1 MTKKLGSFVKFIFYV
16 GLSGFIL
23 IFLINFWVIASTND
37 QIISLNDVNDSD
49 CVLVLGAGVWQ
60 NNQPSPMLKDR
71 LDRSVDLFDK
81 GAAPYLVMSGDHGQ
95 ENYDE
100 VNVMKDYAIAAGIDS
115 NLIYM
120 DHAGFST
127 YESLYRLKYV
137 FKAERVIIVTQ
148 KYHLYRALYI
158 ANALGLDAV
167 GVSAQEIN
175 YSGQSVRDLRE
186 ILARTKDFFSAVF
199 FPVPSI
205 MGDPIPLGSG
215 GDLTND

>member
-1 MTKKLGSFVKFIFYV
+1 MIKKLGSFAKFAFYV
-16 GLSGFIL
+16 GMSGFIL
-23 IFLINFWVIASTND
+23 IFIVNFWVIASTKD
-37 QIISLNDVNDSD
+37 QIISLNDINDSE
-49 CVLVLGAGVWQ
+49 CILVLGAGVWQ

-71 LDRSVDLFDK
+71 LDRSVDLFEK
-81 GAAPYLVMSGDHGQ
+81 GVAPYLVMSGDHGQ
-95 ENYDE
+95 KNYDE
-100 VNVMKDYAIAAGIDS
+100 VNVMKDYVKDAGIDS
-115 NLIYM
+115 DLVYM

-127 YESLYRLKYV
+127 YESLYRLKYI

-186 ILARTKDFFSAVF
+186 VLARNKDFFSVIF
-199 FPVPSI
+199 FPKPSI

>member
-1 MTKKLGSFVKFIFYV
+1 MIKKLSSFAKFVFYV
-16 GLSGFIL
+16 GMSGFIL
-23 IFLINFWVIASTND
+23 IFLINFWVMASTDD
-37 QIISLNDVNDSD
+37 QIISIDDVNDSE
-49 CVLVLGAGVWQ
+49 CILVLGAGVWQ
-60 NNQPSPMLKDR
+60 NNRPSPMLKDR
-71 LDRSVDLFDK
+71 LDRSVDLFEK
-81 GAAPYLVMSGDHGQ
+81 GVAPYLVMSGDHGQ
-95 ENYDE
+95 KNYDE
-100 VNVMKDYAIAAGIDS
+100 VNVMKDYAMDAGIDS
-115 NLIYM
+115 NMIYM

-127 YESLYRLKYV
+127 YESLYRLKYI

-167 GVSAQEIN
+167 GVSAQEID

-186 ILARTKDFFSAVF
+186 ILARNKDFFSALF
-199 FPVPSI
+199 FPKPSM

>member
-1 MTKKLGSFVKFIFYV
+1 MIKKLSSFTKFVFYV
-16 GLSGFIL
+16 GMGGFII
-23 IFLINFWVIASTND
+23 IFLINFWVIASTDD
-37 QIISLNDVNDSD
+37 QIISLNDVSDSD
-49 CVLVLGAGVWQ
+49 CILVLGAGVWQ

-71 LDRSVDLFDK
+71 LDRSVDLFEK
-81 GAAPYLVMSGDHGQ
+81 GAAPYLLMSGDHGQ

-100 VNVMKDYAIAAGIDS
+100 VNVMKDYAKDAGIDS

-127 YESLYRLKYV
+127 YESLYRLKYI
-137 FKAERVIIVTQ
+137 FKAQRVMIVTQ

-167 GVSAQEIN
+167 GVPAQEIN

-199 FPVPSI
+199 FPEPSI

>member
-1 MTKKLGSFVKFIFYV
+1 MIKKLGSFAKFAFYV
-16 GLSGFIL
+16 GMSGFIL
-23 IFLINFWVIASTND
+23 IFIVNFWVIASTKN
-37 QIISLNDVNDSD
+37 QIILLDDVSDSE
-49 CVLVLGAGVWQ
+49 CILVLGAGVWQ

-71 LDRSVDLFDK
+71 LDRSVDLFEK
-81 GAAPYLVMSGDHGQ
+81 GVAPYLVMSGDHGQ
-95 ENYDE
+95 KNYDE
-100 VNVMKDYAIAAGIDS
+100 VNVMKDYVKDAGIDS
-115 NLIYM
+115 DLVYM

-127 YESLYRLKYV
+127 YESLYRLKYI

-186 ILARTKDFFSAVF
+186 VLARNKDFFSVIF
-199 FPVPSI
+199 FPKPSI

>member
-167 GVSAQEIN
+167 GVSAQEIK

>member
-1 MTKKLGSFVKFIFYV
+1 MIKKLGSFTKFVFYV
-16 GLSGFIL
+16 GMSGFIIL
-23 IFLINFWVIASTND
+23 FLINFWVIASTKN

-49 CVLVLGAGVWQ
+49 CILVLGAGVWQ

-71 LDRSVDLFDK
+71 LDRSVDLFEK
-81 GAAPYLVMSGDHGQ
+81 GVAPYLVMSGDHGQ
-95 ENYDE
+95 KNYDE
-100 VNVMKDYAIAAGIDS
+100 VNVMKDYAKDAGIDS

-127 YESLYRLKYV
+127 YESLYRLKYI

-175 YSGQSVRDLRE
+175 YGGQSVRDLRE

-199 FPVPSI
+199 FPKPSI

>member
-1 MTKKLGSFVKFIFYV
+1 MIKKLGSFAKFGFYV
-16 GLSGFIL
+16 GMSGFIIL
-23 IFLINFWVIASTND
+23 FLINFWVIASTKN
-37 QIISLNDVNDSD
+37 QIILLNEVSDSD
-49 CVLVLGAGVWQ
+49 CILVLGAGVWQ

-71 LDRSVDLFDK
+71 LDRSVDLLEK
-81 GAAPYLVMSGDHGQ
+81 GVAPYLVMSGDHGQ

-100 VNVMKDYAIAAGIDS
+100 VNVMKDYAIESGIDS

-127 YESLYRLKYV
+127 YESLYRLKYI

-175 YSGQSVRDLRE
+175 YGGQSVRDIRE
-186 ILARTKDFFSAVF
+186 ILARTKDFFSTVF
-199 FPVPSI
+199 FPKPSI